1 MADTTD
7 MLKAELGVKLPEVK
21 HHHHH
26 HEKIIV
32 PSSETNDNVT
42 HELQSQ
48 LGQGKEV
55 DREIQHEKKM

>member
-26 HEKIIV
+26 EKIIV
-32 PSSETNDNVT
+32 PS
-42 HELQSQ
+42 
-48 LGQGKEV
+48 
-55 DREIQHEKKM
+55 R